1 MEPEEP
7 DLSIFSEIDLLEF
20 VLEILEKQGPIS
32 NSDRT
37 LLYSINE
44 EFVRRENARK
54 RGDNLTS

>member
-44 EFVRRENARK
+44 EFVRRENAGK